1 MGAANIPLSESVKN
15 SDRHEMITDNFYA
28 MKKTFDRRN
37 FIKSTA
43 VAGMGLGL
51 SFTGAS
57 AFGQEKPVV
66 QKGKRIGII
75 GLDTSHSVA
84 FTKTF
89 NGEDAGP
96 EYGGYKVVA
105 AYPKGSN
112 DIESSVK
119 RIPGYIEQVKK
130 FGVTIV
136 DSINELLRQCDVVL
150 LETNDG
156 RLHLEQAIPVFKAG
170 KTVFIDKPIAASLP
184 DTIAIFNA
192 AKKYNVP
199 VFSAS
204 SLRYAHSVKAIVEG
218 KAGKVLGADVFSPAH
233 LEKTHMDFSW
243 YGIHGVEMLYTVMGT
258 GCKSVTRTHTKDS
271 DVVVGL
277 WDDDRIG
284 TFRGIRFEKLGYG
297 GSVYGERSVELL
309 DGGGGYNPLLVEVV
323 KFFESGKPPVS
334 ADETTEIFAFME
346 AADESKR
353 QGGKSI
359 TLESVMQKA
368 KASLK

>member
-1 MGAANIPLSESVKN
+1 
-15 SDRHEMITDNFYA
+15 

-37 FIKSTA
+37 FLKSTA
-43 VAGMGLGL
+43 VAGIGLGMNF
-51 SFTGAS
+51 SPGA
-57 AFGQEKPVV
+57 AFAQRPSQV
-66 QKGKRIGII
+66 QKGKRVGII

-89 NGEDAGP
+89 NAEDAGP

-119 RIPGYIEQVKK
+119 RIPGYIEDVKK
-130 FGVTIV
+130 LGVTIV
-136 DSINELLRQCDVVL
+136 DSIKDLLREVDVVL

-184 DTIAIFNA
+184 DAIAIFNE
-192 AKKYNVP
+192 AKRYKIP

-204 SLRYAHSVKAIVEG
+204 SLRYAPTVQAIAQG
-218 KAGKVLGADVFSPAH
+218 KAGNILGADVFSPAH

-243 YGIHGVEMLYTVMGT
+243 YGIHGVEMLFCLMGT
-258 GCKSVTRTHTKDS
+258 GCKSVSRTHSQDA

-277 WDDDRIG
+277 WNDDRIG
-284 TFRGIRFEKLGYG
+284 TFRGIRYKKSGYG
-297 GSVYGERSVELL
+297 GQVYGETSIEPL
-309 DGGGGYNPLLVEVV
+309 DGAGGYNPLLVEVV
-323 KFFESGKPPVS
+323 KFFQTNQAPVKPE
-334 ADETTEIFAFME
+334 ETLEIFAFME

-353 QGGKSI
+353 QGGKVI
-359 TLESVMQKA
+359 TLESVMEKA
-368 KASLK
+368 KASGKKG

>member
-1 MGAANIPLSESVKN
+1 
-15 SDRHEMITDNFYA
+15 
-28 MKKTFDRRN
+28 MKKIFDRRN
-37 FIKSTA
+37 FLKSTA
-43 VAGMGLGL
+43 VAGIGLGL
-51 SFTGAS
+51 NLSAS
-57 AFGQEKPVV
+57 PGFAKQATFA

-89 NGEDAGP
+89 NAEDAGP

-119 RIPGYIEQVKK
+119 RIPGYIEDVKK

-136 DSINELLRQCDVVL
+136 DSIKDLLREVDVVL

-184 DTIAIFNA
+184 DAIAIFDE
-192 AKKYNVP
+192 AKKYRIP

-204 SLRYAHSVKAIVEG
+204 SLRYAPTVQAMAQG
-218 KAGKVLGADVFSPAH
+218 KAGKILGADVFSPAH

-243 YGIHGVEMLYTVMGT
+243 YGIHGVEMLFTLMGT
-258 GCKSVTRTHTKDS
+258 GCKSVSRTHSEDA

-277 WDDDRIG
+277 WKDNRIG
-284 TFRGIRFEKLGYG
+284 TFRGIRYEKSGYG
-297 GSVYGERSVELL
+297 GNVYGDKSIEPL
-309 DGGGGYNPLLVEVV
+309 DGAGGYNPLLVEVV
-323 KFFESGKPPVS
+323 KFFQSNEAPVKPE
-334 ADETTEIFAFME
+334 ETLEIFAFME

-353 QGGKSI
+353 QGGKAI
-359 TLESVMQKA
+359 TLESVMEKA
-368 KASLK
+368 KAQGRKG